1 MKTKKL
7 MPFPLVFILVWFTQV
22 ASAQTQIYD
31 DSDNTFSILV
41 PTLTVLFPNGG
52 ENWNAGTI
60 HNITWNSAGAFTEV
74 NIDYSIDNGTSWLS
88 VAANTANDGTY
99 AWTVPATLSPNCLV
113 RIKDAVDGS
122 PADTSNAKFS
132 ISSSETETVSIPNQP
147 TDPTSGLKNIGY
159 SFSSGGSTSNL
170 GHAVQ
175 YKFDWDDGSDS
186 GWLAVGTASA
196 SHAWVVNGTYYVKV
210 MARCSTDT
218 AIESLWSEIL
228 AITIG
233 DNSVYYNSPAS
244 RLLML
249 DAVWALASGG
259 GEWISEVQITDVS
272 GGSIVQVY
280 YSSGASRL
288 GPFTLWSNAGGA
300 NSSISFVNILQ
311 AIDNL
316 DGSAFAYYGTS
327 GALEFFT
334 QDASHLIQASAR
346 TVNGNFARTFPALAD
361 VEANTAIMGRSLLI
375 PNISNNTVYRAS
387 VVLFNPGSDSV
398 TMEGKIVGGD
408 GVQIGSTFA
417 RTLAANQAGVIST
430 EVRADTYSNAN
441 VMITVTAG
449 SGRVMA
455 AGFTANNVS
464 NDPAAH
470 IAVQAQ

>member
-1 MKTKKL
+1 MKLKKTI
-7 MPFPLVFILVWFTQV
+7 PLLLALAWLGQILT
-22 ASAQTQIYD
+22 AQTQIYD
-31 DSDNTFSILV
+31 DSDNTFSILA
-41 PTLTVLFPNGG
+41 PTLTVLLPNGG

-60 HNITWNSAGAFTEV
+60 HNITWNSTGAFTDV
-74 NIDYSIDNGTSWLS
+74 NIEYTTDNGINWLS
-88 VAANTANDGTY
+88 VAANTTNDGTY

-113 RIKDAVDGS
+113 RIKDAVDSS
-122 PADTSNAKFS
+122 PEDTSNAIFS
-132 ISSSETETVSIPNQP
+132 ISSSDMETVSIPNQP
-147 TDPTSGLKNIGY
+147 TGPSSGLKNISY
-159 SFSSGGSTSNL
+159 LFSSGGSTSNL

-186 GWLAVGTASA
+186 GWLAVGTTSA

-233 DNSVYYNSPAS
+233 DNSAYYNSPAS

-259 GEWISEVQITDVS
+259 GEWISEVQITDVT

-280 YSSGASRL
+280 YSSGASRQ
-288 GPFTLWSNAGGA
+288 GPFTLWSN
-300 NSSISFVNILQ
+300 SSDPNRSINFVNILQ

-327 GALEFFT
+327 GVLEFFT
-334 QDASHLIQASAR
+334 QDASHLIQVSAR

-361 VEANTAIMGRSLLI
+361 VEANTAVMGRSLLI
-375 PNISNNTVYRAS
+375 PNISNNTAYRPS

-398 TMEGKIVGGD
+398 TIEGKIVGSD

-417 RTLAANQAGVIST
+417 RTLAANQAGVISV
-430 EVRADTYSNAN
+430 EVRANTYSNGN
-441 VMITVTAG
+441 IMIIVTAG
-449 SGRVMA
+449 NGRVMA
-455 AGFTANNVS
+455 AGFTANNAS

-470 IAVQAQ
+470 IAMQGQ